1 MPDTTTNQEPAM
13 NQHPDY
19 TVPDI
24 TTFNAAFDAI
34 RDEPANAEIEP
45 YLIADAIEDAM
56 RPGMT
61 AEELITAAAERLQQ
75 QHSPT

>member
-1 MPDTTTNQEPAM
+1 MPA
-13 NQHPDY
+13 DY
-19 TVPDI
+19 TVPNLDL
-24 TTFNAAFDAI
+24 FNVAFDAI

-45 YLIADAIEDAM
+45 YLIADAIEEAM
-56 RPGMT
+56 RPGIT

>member
-1 MPDTTTNQEPAM
+1 MSQPT
-13 NQHPDY
+13 DY

-24 TTFNAAFDAI
+24 ATFNAAFDAI

-45 YLIADAIEDAM
+45 YLIADAIEEAM
-56 RPGMT
+56 RPGIT
-61 AEELITAAAERLQQ
+61 AEELITAAVERLQQ